1 MNLLRGQRFDIKDE
15 ELLLGSIGDV
25 HLTQADKFTEMVVDS
40 RVNAVPVDGR
50 CGKAGVINEV
60 ARDTGQQLIAFNGI
74 EEFGLQGIS
83 INAWLNVGCGMTA
96 EPEPTATQTVEQ
108 PIVLL
113 VSFVLSFLF
122 AFVV

>member
-1 MNLLRGQRFDIKDE
+1 
-15 ELLLGSIGDV
+15 
-25 HLTQADKFTEMVVDS
+25 
-40 RVNAVPVDGR
+40 
-50 CGKAGVINEV
+50 
-60 ARDTGQQLIAFNGI
+60 
-74 EEFGLQGIS
+74 
-83 INAWLNVGCGMTA
+83 MTA